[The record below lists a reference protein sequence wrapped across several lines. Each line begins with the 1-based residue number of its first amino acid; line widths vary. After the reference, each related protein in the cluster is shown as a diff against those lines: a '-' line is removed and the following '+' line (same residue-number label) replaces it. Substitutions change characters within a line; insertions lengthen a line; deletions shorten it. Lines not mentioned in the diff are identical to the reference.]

1 MPDARNAT
9 VPVPVALAP
18 DVTVSHDALLQA
30 VHAQPLVAVIVTD
43 PVPPA
48 DASASPFA
56 ESAYEHESPA
66 CVTVNVR
73 PAIVIVPVRVD

>member
-1 MPDARNAT
+1 VAVRAVVLVLPDARNAT

-48 DASASPFA
+48 DASA
-56 ESAYEHESPA
+56 
-66 CVTVNVR
+66 
-73 PAIVIVPVRVD
+73 